1 MLCSKIRA
9 ISLFRS
15 FSVIMWY
22 FIEIYVILVITQ
34 ELLFNTLLCDLLDFE
49 ILMRLL
55 NYFLDT
61 RESISIVGFEILNGF
76 FLYFDP
82 LCPYERTLCCVQ
94 EHWTTSFKLTTSAT
108 HRRTA
113 WLCFKTYLLR
123 RERLLVLLWRWL
135 LKRWC
140 LCLHS
145 QDMYVF
151 SLQKK

>member
-94 EHWTTSFKLTTSAT
+94 EH
-108 HRRTA
+108 
-113 WLCFKTYLLR
+113 
-123 RERLLVLLWRWL
+123 
-135 LKRWC
+135 
-140 LCLHS
+140 
-145 QDMYVF
+145 
-151 SLQKK
+151 